1 MYRTVRLLEEKGIL
15 ERRDFGGGR
24 ARYEPTEHARGPW
37 DPRALHGGAPAAL
50 IARAFERL
58 EPGALVDFDLI
69 LGARPIATMA
79 RVISCAEEASGR
91 HRVELGFVAMAQL
104 DRDTLA
110 DFLQAVGRDVLR
122 VREPRR

>member
-1 MYRTVRLLEEKGIL
+1 V
-15 ERRDFGGGR
+15 
-24 ARYEPTEHARGPW
+24 
-37 DPRALHGGAPAAL
+37 PAGCVIKDASVVGL
-50 IARAFERL
+50 TMISPERL

-79 RVISCAEEASGR
+79 RVISCVEEAAG
-91 HRVELGFVAMAQL
+91 HRVELGFVAMAQV

-122 VREPRR
+122 VREPKR

>member
-1 MYRTVRLLEEKGIL
+1 MS
-15 ERRDFGGGR
+15 
-24 ARYEPTEHARGPW
+24 EPPGQPIPVPTGCTIVDASVVG
-37 DPRALHGGAPAAL
+37 LTMLSPA
-50 IARAFERL
+50 RL
-58 EPGALVDFDLI
+58 EPGSLVDFDLV

-79 RVISCAEEASGR
+79 RVIACADEGPKR

-110 DFLQAVGRDVLR
+110 DFLQAVGHDVVR